1 MLPPSNGVPRYL
13 VAGRVDLPVGF
24 SAKAGLND
32 GAALVAQLKTWGAG
46 YKRLVPGNANPAWG
60 SLRIGRLRLSHL
72 LNEEL
77 LRAIPPSGRCFS
89 VWNTT
94 LLQFDVYAEGGRYPR
109 DEKLENTWLIVDD
122 ASAGAL
128 LLGDTVLRP
137 LADVLDMVLSL

>member
-1 MLPPSNGVPRYL
+1 M
-13 VAGRVDLPVGF
+13 
-24 SAKAGLND
+24 
-32 GAALVAQLKTWGAG
+32 
-46 YKRLVPGNANPAWG
+46 PGKANPAWG
-60 SLRIGRLRLSHL
+60 ELRIYRRRLSHL

-94 LLQFDVYAEGGRYPR
+94 LHQFDVYAEGGRADEPGYPR
-109 DEKLENTWLIVDD
+109 DEKLENTWLIVDA

-137 LADVLDMVLSL
+137 LANVLATVLSI